1 MRQSVNLVN
10 CPDYASVSEALSRL
24 MAGLGGMGQFIKPGQ
39 SVLIKPNLLSDH
51 LPEEA
56 VTTHPEVVR
65 ALIRQ
70 VKATGAFPWVADSP
84 AMIADLRRVW
94 ERTGMEAVCRE
105 EQVPLVNL
113 EKAGSKSF
121 EEDGIHFTLATP
133 VLEADAIIT
142 VPKVKTHVLTGLT
155 GAMKNLYGTV
165 PGLQKT
171 AFHKMYPYPQDFARL
186 LVAIYR
192 RVKPV
197 LAVAD
202 GVVGMEGNGPSA
214 GAPIHLGFLA
224 ASADAIALDVVL
236 CRTLGLDP
244 RNVMHLAAVRQ
255 AGLGLQDWGQ
265 IEVGGDVAI
274 RALQPRAHRL
284 PATVPIQY
292 VPRWLIRLVE
302 PYIWHRPK
310 FLPNCVFCGKCVKA
324 CPAKALSIEPGHRP
338 VLTPAKCIACC
349 CCHEMCPVHAIEMQP
364 SPFFQWARKFT
375 AGRKTGDC
383 KQGTEGCKKK

>member
-1 MRQSVNLVN
+1 M
-10 CPDYASVSEALSRL
+10 SRL
-24 MAGLGGMGQFIKPGQ
+24 MDGLGGMERFVKPGQ

-65 ALIRQ
+65 ALIRL
-70 VKATGAFPWVADSP
+70 VKAAGASPWVADSP
-84 AMIADLRRVW
+84 ACIADLRRVW
-94 ERTGMEAVCRE
+94 ERSGIEAVCRE
-105 EQVPLVNL
+105 ENVPLANL

-121 EEDGIHFTLATP
+121 EENGIRFTLATP

-171 AFHKMYPYPQDFARL
+171 SFHKKYPYPQDFARL

-214 GAPIHLGFLA
+214 GIPINLGFLA
-224 ASADAIALDVVL
+224 ASNDAVALDVVL

-244 RNVMHLAAVRQ
+244 RNVHHLESARQ
-255 AGLGLQDWGQ
+255 AGLGMQDWSK

-274 RALQPRAHRL
+274 RALASREYRL
-284 PATVPIQY
+284 PSTVPIQY

-302 PYIWHRPK
+302 PYIWHRPW
-310 FLPNCVFCGKCVKA
+310 FLSNCVFCGKCVKA
-324 CPAKALSIEPGHRP
+324 CPAGALAIAPGHQP
-338 VLTPAKCIACC
+338 VLTPDKCIACC

-364 SPFFQWARKFT
+364 SPFFRFARKFT
-375 AGRKTGDC
+375 AGRKS
-383 KQGTEGCKKK
+383 K